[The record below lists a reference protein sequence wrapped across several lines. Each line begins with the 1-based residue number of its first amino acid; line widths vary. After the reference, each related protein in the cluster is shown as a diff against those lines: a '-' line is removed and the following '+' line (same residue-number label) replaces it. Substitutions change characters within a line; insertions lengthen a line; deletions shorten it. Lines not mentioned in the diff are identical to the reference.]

1 MKKFIHHI
9 RHQPEEIRR
18 HILHVTIT
26 IFAVILLMLWV
37 YSFGMNLSNPDTGI
51 KMSNDLKPLS
61 ALKSNL
67 IGGYNSIYGSE

>member
-1 MKKFIHHI
+1 
-9 RHQPEEIRR
+9 
-18 HILHVTIT
+18 
-26 IFAVILLMLWV
+26 MLWV